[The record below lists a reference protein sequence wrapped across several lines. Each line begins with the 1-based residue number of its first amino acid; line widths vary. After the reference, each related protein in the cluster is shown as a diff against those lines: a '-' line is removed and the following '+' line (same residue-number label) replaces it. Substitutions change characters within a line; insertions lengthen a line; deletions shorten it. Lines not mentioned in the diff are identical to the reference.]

1 MLNLVEFAKPVL
13 DEITGQDVRT
23 WSVGPG
29 ALEANWQIPELGS
42 RIWRARTL
50 RIAFTQDVTDQLMHA
65 DRQDLCQLQ
74 CVLDR
79 FLRARLGMH
88 AEAGLVGQM
97 IVITV
102 DRLAVDA

>member
-1 MLNLVEFAKPVL
+1 MLNLVAFAKPVL

-23 WSVGPG
+23 WSTGPYV
-29 ALEANWQIPELGS
+29 LEANWQVPEFGS

-50 RIAFTQDVTDQLMHA
+50 RIAFTQDVADQLMHA
-65 DRQDLCQLQ
+65 ARPDLCQLQ

-88 AEAGLVGQM
+88 AEAGLGNRT

-102 DRLAVDA
+102 DRLGVDS